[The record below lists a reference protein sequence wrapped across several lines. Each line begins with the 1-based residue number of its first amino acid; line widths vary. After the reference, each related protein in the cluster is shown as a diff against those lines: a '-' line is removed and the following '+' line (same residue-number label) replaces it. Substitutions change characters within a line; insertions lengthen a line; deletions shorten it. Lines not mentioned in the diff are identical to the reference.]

1 MSAPNKL
8 TPAGLQVE
16 RALDQGFDV
25 AAYNIYFANI
35 SDGIAMVDGDWPAWH
50 RMIQQGSARGPYSP
64 TTQTKTGRR
73 AGIPERAGRGHRLP
87 VNRGT
92 ASGDGDGPTS
102 SPPS

>member
-50 RMIQQGSARGPYSP
+50 RMIQARIGEGPVLPDDSDEDGAAGWLSRNEQGEVIGFR
-64 TTQTKTGRR
+64 
-73 AGIPERAGRGHRLP
+73 
-87 VNRGT
+87 
-92 ASGDGDGPTS
+92 
-102 SPPS
+102 